1 MMQVII
7 NEHRELNRKN
17 QLRLQHSVCSFDQA
31 SFNFNS
37 IDQLI
42 IKADLALQVGTD
54 LVKID
59 LSEETTNILHAVT
72 MIRILMKTT

>member
-1 MMQVII
+1 MV
-7 NEHRELNRKN
+7 
-17 QLRLQHSVCSFDQA
+17 
-31 SFNFNS
+31 
-37 IDQLI
+37 